1 MISLDI
7 LFFLKLTLERGPY
20 LKGPL
25 RVFAIAFE
33 GEKAM
38 AQKRGPLTGWSS
50 KFGKEVLCNILKL
63 FRTYVT
69 QLIVTYYNLS

>member
-50 KFGKEVLCNILKL
+50 KFGIKVL
-63 FRTYVT
+63 
-69 QLIVTYYNLS
+69 